1 MFSRLLACIVVL
13 LLLINMAV
21 VAQAADRNRL
31 VYHAQMRL
39 LNKGYNPG
47 PADGLLGKQTRKAIA
62 NYQWDTG
69 LRITGELD
77 DATRQALGLSVY
89 SYAQVGAAALK
100 LLDVPPQEYTQE
112 ELVSRL
118 KKLRVNFDASRHLML
133 FDVDGFSVHTGHINA
148 LIKDECIRPYD
159 ISMGEMYIMGQSLK
173 AADFGDIFADALA
186 GEIKKLHSARA
197 IDAIKNST
205 KESVLICTAAMF

>member
-1 MFSRLLACIVVL
+1 
-13 LLLINMAV
+13 
-21 VAQAADRNRL
+21 
-31 VYHAQMRL
+31 MRL

-118 KKLRVNFDASRHLML
+118 KKLRVRFDASRHLML
-133 FDVDGFSVHTGHINA
+133 FEVGGFSVHTGHINE
-148 LIKDECIRPYD
+148 LIKDECIHPYD
-159 ISMGEMYIMGQSLK
+159 ISIGEMHVMGQSLK
-173 AADFGDIFADALA
+173 AENFGDIFADALA
-186 GEIKKLHSARA
+186 GEIKKLHSTRA
-197 IDAIKNST
+197 VDAIKNST

>member
-1 MFSRLLACIVVL
+1 MFSRVLACALVL
-13 LLLINMAV
+13 LLLMNMAV
-21 VAQAADRNRL
+21 VAETADRNRL

-47 PADGLLGKQTRKAIA
+47 PADGLLGKQTRNAIA
-62 NYQWDTG
+62 NFQWDAG
-69 LRITGELD
+69 LRISGELD

-89 SYAQVGAAALK
+89 SYAQIGTAALK

-118 KKLRVNFDASRHLML
+118 KKLRVSFDGSRHLML
-133 FDVDGFSVHTGHINA
+133 FDVGGFSVHTGHINE

-159 ISMGEMYIMGQSLK
+159 ISIGEMHVMGQSLK
-173 AADFGDIFADALA
+173 AEDFGDIFADALA
-186 GEIKKLHSARA
+186 GEIKKLHSTRA
-197 IDAIKNST
+197 VDAIKNAT
-205 KESVLICTAAMF
+205 KETVLICTAAMF